1 MKVLIV
7 EDFRDLV
14 DILKLQF
21 ARMGNADVKAVED
34 GLQACFFLEEQGELI
49 SLIVACGEQSRNMR
63 LTLGEGTLEMAR
75 KKNPNVKIILVT
87 TNPRLGHLD
96 YLRSIGA
103 DYVLVK
109 PFMYR
114 DLINA
119 INIVRPEAPLLH

>member
-21 ARMGNADVKAVED
+21 ARMGNADVK
-34 GLQACFFLEEQGELI
+34 GELI
-49 SLIVACGEQSRNMR
+49 SLIVACWEQSRNMR

>member
-21 ARMGNADVKAVED
+21 KRMGHTDVEAVED
-34 GLQACFFLEEQGELI
+34 GLQACFFLKEKGELV
-49 SLIVACGEQSRNMR
+49 SLIVACWEQSKNMY
-63 LTLGEGTLEMAR
+63 LTLGEGTLEAAR
-75 KKNPNVKIILVT
+75 EKNPNVRVILVT
-87 TNPRLGHLD
+87 TNPRLEHLD

-109 PFMYR
+109 PFTYR

-119 INIVRPEAPLLH
+119 VNIVRPEAPLLH